1 MNRTS
6 KWLLGLTVV
15 LTALMLTVF
24 GWGHRNVKHFRLEP
38 TTNLTATNTDSVYS
52 EANFEQTMKKYRDFD
67 TLALIDRVQGN
78 TATSLNY
85 RDFAIIPGLK
95 ATRTLN
101 LTSGEI
107 EMCTTMTPQGVT
119 IAGNYLITSAYDH
132 DQQHNSVLY
141 VQDLTTHKLLTTVVL
156 KGHPHVGGITYDPIS
171 KQVWVCGRRDGY
183 AEVFSISLNKLV
195 RYNLDTTQ
203 APINY
208 TQRVLLGTISRASF
222 ITYHDRSLY
231 VGFFNPR
238 RGGNVQRYQLSKSG
252 RIENNTF
259 TYHLKNQ
266 LNVFVSAVFR
276 QDILTQIQGM
286 AFYDGYAIL
295 SQSYGPGNSKLYIFK
310 EDKTQKTFR
319 KSEAVAVFTMPS
331 HLEQISAHDGRLYT
345 IYESSAYAY
354 RKSSHNHIDRI
365 VSLDL
370 KDFINLVLKGAD

>member
-6 KWLLGLTVV
+6 QWLLGLTVL
-15 LTALMLTVF
+15 LTLLMLTVF
-24 GWGHRNVKHFRLEP
+24 GWGHGNVKRYRLEP
-38 TTNLTATNTDSVYS
+38 TTKLTATNTDSLYS
-52 EANFEQTMKKYRDFD
+52 ETAFEQTMKKYTDFN
-67 TLALIDRVQGN
+67 TLALIDRVQGD

-119 IAGNYLITSAYDH
+119 IAGQYLISSAYDH

-156 KGHPHVGGITYDPIS
+156 QGHPHVGGITYDPIA

-183 AEVFSISLNKLV
+183 AEVFSIALNKLV
-195 RYNLDTTQ
+195 KYDLDASQ
-203 APINY
+203 APIKY

-222 ITYHDRSLY
+222 ITYHDQSLY

-238 RGGNVQRYQLSKSG
+238 RGGNVQRYQLSKTG

-259 TYHLKNQ
+259 TYRLKNQ

-310 EDKTQKTFR
+310 EDKTQRTFR
-319 KSEAVAVFTMPS
+319 KSEAVAVFKMPS

-354 RKSSHNHIDRI
+354 RKNSHNHIDRI
-365 VSLDL
+365 VSMDL